1 MKRFNDT
8 AADMIPTRLI
18 ISIAI
23 IAAVTLLVAFG
34 YRTLSI
40 TSAENKVEH
49 ECRELESEL
58 FSMIASGV
66 PRDLDYIY
74 ADDGTIRS
82 YSFNLPDSLIYLS
95 FGVDPDS
102 DNNGK
107 LSTGL
112 TVNGSV
118 IFYKVDGGNKKTI
131 WLDES
136 FKFREGLFKFNRWV
150 INGDGQG
157 HIIEGGGGRTSLI
170 FELVKQNN
178 ESFIL
183 IHSTDK
189 FWH

>member
-1 MKRFNDT
+1 MRKIDDF

-18 ISIAI
+18 VSIAI
-23 IAAVTLLVAFG
+23 IAAITLLVAFG
-34 YRTLSI
+34 YRVLSI
-40 TSAENKVEH
+40 NSAENKVEQD
-49 ECRELESEL
+49 CRGLESEL

-66 PRDLDYIY
+66 ARDADDMN
-74 ADDGTIRS
+74 ADDGTMRS

-95 FGVDPDS
+95 FGVDPDP

-107 LSTGL
+107 LGTGL

-118 IFYKVDGGNKKTI
+118 IFYMVDGGSKKAV
-131 WLDES
+131 WLDER
-136 FKFREGLFKFNRWV
+136 FKFREGLLNSNTWV

-157 HIIEGGGGRTSLI
+157 YIKQGGGKSTLI

-183 IHSTDK
+183 IHGTDS
-189 FWH
+189 FEP